1 MNNFLSLLYKNEMWF
16 FQRGMCVCDAE
27 GRKWA
32 LGEPGKEVKETGGEL
47 DI

>member
-1 MNNFLSLLYKNEMWF
+1 M
-16 FQRGMCVCDAE
+16 CDAE

-47 DI
+47 DIY